1 MRVVIEIDEERYT
14 DIQRLTSVQLDDCR
28 FKTTE
33 LIIANGIP
41 LESVL
46 EDIKAELTNL
56 ADADAYGDYQ
66 FGVNFGLMRASQII
80 DKYMRGKD
88 D

>member
-1 MRVVIEIDEERYT
+1 MKVVIDIDKERYT

-46 EDIKAELTNL
+46 EDIKTEI
-56 ADADAYGDYQ
+56 ADIKDFEVVNG
-66 FGVNFGLMRASQII
+66 GVYVREYEVREII
-80 DKYMRGKD
+80 DKYERCKG
-88 D
+88 